1 MKIKFSAIKIVLLF
15 IFIGCVLS
23 AVFTFNVNSIKYNTV
38 YAQETATET
47 TPIASG
53 ACGTELTWKLTEDG
67 TLRIEGE
74 GAMSSYSYGSA
85 PWYEYRNSITSIV
98 VDDAVTSISEGAF
111 RGCNSLKEITLPFV
125 GASRDAEDSMALFG
139 YIFGEYTAYIKQV
152 VKVTNSWT
160 GSWAVATV
168 ASSTGQEEDYA
179 TDTGDTNF
187 DRAAAHF
194 IYTSSGAST
203 VSNPINYSG
212 STEGHIDYQVS
223 ISDSGFSKPS
233 GTTWQYS
240 AYNYGNRLRSY
251 YYYIPTSLTKV
262 TITDATQI
270 SYNAFMNCKYITE
283 INLNNEITS
292 IGDYAFRDCEAVR
305 IFSLPADLISI
316 GNFAFV

>member
-1 MKIKFSAIKIVLLF
+1 MKTKSTVIISALLLTLASCI
-15 IFIGCVLS
+15 IF
-23 AVFTFNVNSIKYNTV
+23 AVWCLNPNSLKERVV
-38 YAQETATET
+38 YAAEDTIESSSV
-47 TPIASG
+47 ASG
-53 ACGTELTWKLTEDG
+53 ACGTGLTWNLTDDG

-139 YIFGEYTAYIKQV
+139 YIFGEYTAYIQN
-152 VKVTNSWT
+152 VTKYTYSD
-160 GSWAVATV
+160 GSYFYIATA
-168 ASSTGQEEDYA
+168 ASSNGRTETSSRNSNA
-179 TDTGDTNF
+179 N
-187 DRAAAHF
+187 RAASQF

-270 SYNAFMNCKYITE
+270 SHNAFMNCKYITE